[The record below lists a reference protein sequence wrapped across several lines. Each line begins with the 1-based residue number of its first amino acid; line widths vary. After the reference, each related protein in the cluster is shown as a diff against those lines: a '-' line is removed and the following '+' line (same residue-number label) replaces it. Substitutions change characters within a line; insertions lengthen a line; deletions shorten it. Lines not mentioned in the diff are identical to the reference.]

1 MKNWIEHEYL
11 NKNVI
16 EGRLY
21 QQNLAMSVLKKGNT
35 MIVAPTAMGKTVIAA
50 LVSAERLKHY
60 KNSKILILAPSKPL
74 TLQHE
79 HSFKKFLKASVTS
92 LTGNDK
98 PSDRKKLWN
107 ENQVICA
114 TPQTIE
120 SDIISKEYNFEDISL
135 LILDECHHAVGSYS
149 YVYLAQKYVQQAKNQ
164 LILGLTASPGWE
176 ESKIKEVSHNIYVN
190 EIIIKSEDDADVA
203 PYFNQVQTKWI
214 KVKLTEELK
223 EIKNLLSETLKIRL
237 RTLKKLGIID
247 SISKPSKREI
257 LVEQKRLQQ
266 KIASSS
272 NPKKE
277 YFTGVSIL
285 TEVINIMH
293 SQELLETQSIK
304 TLNNYFNKLEK
315 KKTKAAKSLKNDYK
329 FNKAVL
335 LTRRYKQQD
344 IDHPK
349 MKRLIELL
357 NQIIDD
363 DKKSKVIVFSQFR
376 DTTKSIYENCN
387 KNNLKALRF
396 YGQASRENDKGLS
409 QKKQIETINAFK
421 NEDYNILISTSVAE
435 EGIDIPSVDYVI
447 LYEPVPSEIRMIQ
460 RKGRTGR
467 KHSGEMF
474 ILMTKGT
481 LDESY
486 YWSSQ
491 RKEKAMRN
499 NVYNSHKKEIT
510 LENYVAKKEDVKV
523 YDSNKNKIDT
533 QEVSDEAEVVI
544 YVDYREKNSN
554 IMRELDKINC
564 EVKVRTMGVGD
575 YQITDD
581 IIIERKT
588 IDDFSKSITDKR
600 LYQQAKELSNNC
612 QKPLMIIEGENIYH
626 TFLHPNAI
634 RGALATIALDFK
646 IPIIQTQNETD
657 TAFMLKRIALREKD
671 KDNKKPVSIRTQTK
685 PVTLPE
691 QQLFITES
699 LPGIGPVSAK
709 NLLRHFK
716 NVKNI
721 VNASKNELKDVE
733 GIGEKTATNIIDVTQ
748 REFKE

>member
-1 MKNWIEHEYL
+1 MKNWIEHEYI
-11 NKNVI
+11 NENVI
-16 EGRLY
+16 QGRLY

-50 LVSAERLKHY
+50 LVSAERLKNF
-60 KNSKILILAPSKPL
+60 KDSKILILAPSKPL
-74 TLQHE
+74 TIQHE
-79 HSFKKFLKASVTS
+79 NSFKTFLNTSVAS

-98 PSDRKKLWN
+98 PDERKKLWE

-120 SDIISKEYNFEDISL
+120 SDIISREYNFKDVSL
-135 LILDECHHAVGSYS
+135 LVLDECHHAVGSYS

-176 ESKIKEVSHNIYVN
+176 KSKIKEVSHNIYVN
-190 EIIIKSEDDADVA
+190 EIIIKTEDDPDVA

-214 KVKLTEELK
+214 KVKLTRELQ
-223 EIKNLLSETLKIRL
+223 EIKDLISETLKIRL
-237 RTLKKLGIID
+237 KTLKKLGIID
-247 SISKPSKREI
+247 SIARPSKREV
-257 LVEQKRLQQ
+257 LTEQKRLQQ

-272 NPKKE
+272 VPKKE

-335 LTRRYKQQD
+335 LARRYESEG

-349 MKRLIELL
+349 MKRLMELL
-357 NQIIDD
+357 QQIIKEDEEN
-363 DKKSKVIVFSQFR
+363 KVIVFSQFR
-376 DTTKSIYENCN
+376 DTTKTIYENCKKN
-387 KNNLKALRF
+387 KLKALRF

-409 QKKQIETINAFK
+409 QKKQIETINSFK
-421 NEDYNILISTSVAE
+421 NEDYNVLISTSVAE

-467 KHSGEMF
+467 KHQGEMF
-474 ILMTKGT
+474 ILITKDT

-491 RKEKAMRN
+491 RKERAMRS
-499 NVYNSHKKEIT
+499 NVYTSHENEIT
-510 LENYVAKKEDVKV
+510 LENYVAKKEDVTS
-523 YDSNKNKIDT
+523 YNLNT
-533 QEVSDEAEVVI
+533 ETENDEAEVTI
-544 YVDYREKNSN
+544 YVDYREKNSSM
-554 IMRELDKINC
+554 MRELDKIRC
-564 EVKVRTMGVGD
+564 GIKVRSMSVGD

-588 IDDFSKSITDKR
+588 VEDFSKSITDKR
-600 LYQQAKELSNNC
+600 LYQQAKELANNC
-612 QKPLMIIEGENIYH
+612 HKPLMIIEGENIYH
-626 TFLHPNAI
+626 TFLHPNAV

-657 TAFMLKRIALREKD
+657 TAFMLKRIALREQK
-671 KDNKKPVSIRTQTK
+671 KANKKPVSIRTQTK

-716 NVKNI
+716 TVKNLI
-721 VNASKNELKDVE
+721 NASKKELKDVE

>member
-1 MKNWIEHEYL
+1 MKNWIEHEYI
-11 NKNVI
+11 NKNTI

-35 MIVAPTAMGKTVIAA
+35 MIIAPTAMGKTVIAA

-60 KNSKILILAPSKPL
+60 DNSKILILAPSKPL
-74 TLQHE
+74 ALQHE
-79 HSFKKFLKASVTS
+79 NSFKTFLNASVTS

-98 PSDRKKLWN
+98 PSDRKRLWN
-107 ENQVICA
+107 ENRVICA
-114 TPQTIE
+114 TPQTVE
-120 SDIISKEYNFEDISL
+120 SDIISREYDFKDVSL
-135 LILDECHHAVGSYS
+135 LVLDECHHAVGSYS

-176 ESKIKEVSHNIYVN
+176 KSKIKEVSHNIYVN
-190 EIIIKSEDDADVA
+190 EIIIKSEDDPDVA
-203 PYFNQVQTKWI
+203 PYFNLVQTKWI
-214 KVKLTEELK
+214 KVKLNDELQ
-223 EIKNLLSETLKIRL
+223 EIKDLISETLKVRL

-247 SISKPSKREI
+247 SIAKPSKREI

-266 KIASSS
+266 KIATS
-272 NPKKE
+272 NVPKKE
-277 YFTGVSIL
+277 HFTGVSIL

-304 TLNNYFNKLEK
+304 TLNNYFDKLEK
-315 KKTKAAKSLKNDYK
+315 KKTKAARSLKNDYK
-329 FNKAVL
+329 FNKAVML
-335 LTRRYKQQD
+335 SRRYEEQG

-349 MKRLIELL
+349 MKRLMELI
-357 NQIIDD
+357 NQIIKEDENN
-363 DKKSKVIVFSQFR
+363 KMIVFSQFR
-376 DTTKSIYENCN
+376 DTTKAIHENCE
-387 KNNLKALRF
+387 KNNIKSLRF
-396 YGQASRENDKGLS
+396 YGQASRDNDKGLS
-409 QKKQIETINAFK
+409 QKKQIETIESFK
-421 NEDYNILISTSVAE
+421 NEDYNVLVSTSVAE
-435 EGIDIPSVDYVI
+435 EGINIPAVDYVI

-467 KHSGEMF
+467 KHQGEMF

-491 RKEKAMRN
+491 RKEKAMRSNIYNNSNMNNFTVEN
-499 NVYNSHKKEIT
+499 NV
-510 LENYVAKKEDVKV
+510 AKDEDVSS
-523 YDSNKNKIDT
+523 YNLNEETSEDD
-533 QEVSDEAEVVI
+533 AEVTI

-554 IMRELDKINC
+554 IMRELDKIKC
-564 EVKVRTMGVGD
+564 AIKVKTMGVGD

-588 IDDFSKSITDKR
+588 VEDFSKSITDKR
-600 LYQQAKELSNNC
+600 LYQQAKELATNC
-612 QKPLMIIEGENIYH
+612 HKPLMIIEGENIYN

-634 RGALATIALDFK
+634 RGSLATIALDFK

-657 TAFMLKRIALREKD
+657 TAFMLKRIALREQE

-709 NLLRHFK
+709 SLLKHFK
-716 NVKNI
+716 TIKNL
-721 VNASKNELKDVE
+721 VNASKKDLKSVE

>member
-223 EIKNLLSETLKIRL
+223 EIKDLLSETLKIRL

-247 SISKPSKREI
+247 SISKPSKKEI

-564 EVKVRTMGVGD
+564 EVKVRTMGVGY

>member
-1 MKNWIEHEYL
+1 MNNFIEHEYL
-11 NKNVI
+11 NKNTI

-35 MIVAPTAMGKTVIAA
+35 MIIAPTAMGKTVIAA
-50 LVSAERLKHY
+50 LVSAERLKH
-60 KNSKILILAPSKPL
+60 NPDSKILILAPSKPL
-74 TLQHE
+74 ALQHE
-79 HSFKKFLKASVTS
+79 KSFKTFLNASVAS

-98 PSDRKKLWN
+98 PSDRKQLWN
-107 ENQVICA
+107 NNQVICA

-120 SDIISKEYNFEDISL
+120 SDIISREYNFNDVSL
-135 LILDECHHAVGSYS
+135 IIFDECHHAVGSYS

-176 ESKIKEVSHNIYVN
+176 KSKIKEVSKNIYVN
-190 EIIIKSEDDADVA
+190 EIIIKSEDDPDVA

-214 KVKLTEELK
+214 KVKLTPELQ
-223 EIKNLLSETLKIRL
+223 EIKDLISETLKMRL
-237 RTLKKLGIID
+237 KTLKKLGIID
-247 SISKPSKREI
+247 SIAKPSKREV
-257 LVEQKRLQQ
+257 LVEQARLQQ
-266 KIASSS
+266 KIASASM
-272 NPKKE
+272 PKKE

-335 LTRRYKQQD
+335 LTRKYLEKG

-349 MKRLIELL
+349 MIRLIKLIEQLL
-357 NQIIDD
+357 KQ
-363 DKKSKVIVFSQFR
+363 DKNNKIIVFSQFR
-376 DTTKSIYENCN
+376 DTTKTIYENCEKN
-387 KNNLKALRF
+387 KIKALRF
-396 YGQASRENDKGLS
+396 YGQASRDNDKGLS
-409 QKKQIETINAFK
+409 QKKQIETIDSFK
-421 NEDYNILISTSVAE
+421 KEDYNVLISTSVAE

-467 KHSGEMF
+467 KHEGEMF

-491 RKEKAMRN
+491 RKERAMRS
-499 NVYNSHKKEIT
+499 NVYNSYRKENIT
-510 LENYVAKKEDVKV
+510 LDNHFADKEDIKS
-523 YDSNKNKIDT
+523 YNT
-533 QEVSDEAEVVI
+533 QTTDENAEAEI

-564 EVKVRTMGVGD
+564 KINVKSMTVGD
-575 YQITDD
+575 YQITDE

-588 IDDFSKSITDKR
+588 VEDFSKSITDKR
-600 LYQQAKELSNNC
+600 LYQQAKELVNNC
-612 QKPLMIIEGENIYH
+612 KKPLMIIEGENIYH

-634 RGALATIALDFK
+634 RGALSSIALDFR

-657 TAFMLKRIALREKD
+657 TAFMLKRIAIREQE
-671 KDNKKPVSIRTQTK
+671 KDNKKPVSVRTQTK

-709 NLLRHFK
+709 KLLSHFK
-716 NVKNI
+716 TVKNL
-721 VNASKNELKDVE
+721 VNASKKELKDVE
-733 GIGEKTATNIIDVTQ
+733 GIGEKTAKNIIEVTNT
-748 REFKE
+748 EFKE

>member
-1 MKNWIEHEYL
+1 MNNFIEHEYL
-11 NKNVI
+11 NKDTI

-35 MIVAPTAMGKTVIAA
+35 MIIAPTAMGKTVVAA
-50 LVSAERLKHY
+50 LVSAERLKNH

-79 HSFKKFLKASVTS
+79 KSFRNFLSTSVAS

-114 TPQTIE
+114 TPQTVE
-120 SDIISKEYNFEDISL
+120 SDIISREYDFKDVSL
-135 LILDECHHAVGSYS
+135 IIFDECHHAVGSYS
-149 YVYLAQKYVQQAKNQ
+149 YVYLAQKYVQQAKDQ

-176 ESKIKEVSHNIYVN
+176 KSKIKEVSKNIYVN
-190 EIIIKSEDDADVA
+190 EIIIKSEDDPDVA

-214 KVKLTEELK
+214 KVKLTPELQ
-223 EIKNLLSETLKIRL
+223 EIKDLISETLKMRL
-237 RTLKKLGIID
+237 KTLKKLGIID
-247 SISKPSKREI
+247 SIAKPSKREV
-257 LVEQKRLQQ
+257 LVEQARLQQ
-266 KIASSS
+266 KIASESM
-272 NPKKE
+272 PKKE

-304 TLNNYFNKLEK
+304 TLNNYFKKLEK

-335 LTRRYKQQD
+335 LTRKYLDKGV
-344 IDHPK
+344 DHPK
-349 MKRLIELL
+349 MIRLMELIEQLIKQDAD
-357 NQIIDD
+357 NKI
-363 DKKSKVIVFSQFR
+363 IVFSQFR
-376 DTTKSIYENCN
+376 DTTKSIYENCE
-387 KNNLKALRF
+387 KHKIKSLRF
-396 YGQASRENDKGLS
+396 YGQASRDNDKGLS
-409 QKKQIETINAFK
+409 QKKQIETIESFK
-421 NEDYNILISTSVAE
+421 NEDYNVLISTSVAE

-467 KHSGEMF
+467 KHEGEMF

-491 RKEKAMRN
+491 RKERAMRN
-499 NVYNSHKKEIT
+499 NVYNSYRRDSIT
-510 LENYVAKKEDVKV
+510 LDNHIANKEDVTSYNPNTLTTDDNADV
-523 YDSNKNKIDT
+523 
-533 QEVSDEAEVVI
+533 EI

-564 EVKVRTMGVGD
+564 KINVKSMSVGD

-588 IDDFSKSITDKR
+588 VEDFSKSITDKR
-600 LYQQAKELSNNC
+600 LYQQAKELVNNC
-612 QKPLMIIEGENIYH
+612 RKPLMIIEGENIYH

-634 RGALATIALDFK
+634 RGALSAIALDFR
-646 IPIIQTQNETD
+646 IPIIQTQSETD
-657 TAFMLKRIALREKD
+657 TAFMIKRIALREQE
-671 KDNKKPVSIRTQTK
+671 KDNAKPVSVRTQTK

-709 NLLRHFK
+709 KLLSHFK
-716 NVKNI
+716 TVKNLI
-721 VNASKNELKDVE
+721 TASKNDLKKVE
-733 GIGEKTATNIIDVTQ
+733 GIGEKTASNIIEVTNS
-748 REFKE
+748 EFKE

>member
-1 MKNWIEHEYL
+1 MNMENWIKHPYINE
-11 NKNVI
+11 KTI

-21 QQNLAMSVLKKGNT
+21 QQNLAMKALKSNT
-35 MIVAPTAMGKTVIAA
+35 MIIAPTAMGKTVIAA
-50 LVSAERLKHY
+50 LVSSERLRLY
-60 KNSKILILAPSKPL
+60 ENSKILVLAPSKPL

-79 HSFKKFLKASVTS
+79 RSFKEFLNTSVASI
-92 LTGNDK
+92 TGNDK
-98 PSDRKKLWN
+98 PKDRKKIWDD
-107 ENQVICA
+107 NQIICA
-114 TPQTIE
+114 TPQTVE
-120 SDIISKEYNFEDISL
+120 SDIISKEYDFKDVSL
-135 LILDECHHAVGSYS
+135 IIFDECHHAVGSYS
-149 YVYLAQKYVQQAKNQ
+149 YVYLAQKYVQQASNQ

-176 ESKIKEVSHNIYVN
+176 EKKIKEVSHNIYVN
-190 EIIIKSEDDADVA
+190 EVIIKSEDDPDVA
-203 PYFNQVQTKWI
+203 PYFNPVEIKWV
-214 KVKLTEELK
+214 KVKLNKELD
-223 EIKNLLSETLKIRL
+223 EIKSLLSETLKIRL
-237 RTLKKLGIID
+237 KTLKKLGIID
-247 SISKPSKREI
+247 SIAKPSKKEVLI
-257 LVEQKRLQQ
+257 EQKRIQQ
-266 KIASSS
+266 KIASSN

-277 YFTGVSIL
+277 YFTAISIL

-293 SQELLETQSIK
+293 SQELLETQSIQ

-335 LTRRYKQQD
+335 LARKYQEKG

-349 MKRLIELL
+349 MIKLVELL
-357 NQIIDD
+357 KKIIKE
-363 DKKSKVIVFSQFR
+363 DKNNKIIVFSQFR
-376 DTTKSIYENCN
+376 DTTKTIYNYCE
-387 KNNLKALRF
+387 KNDIKALRF

-409 QKKQIETINAFK
+409 QKKQIKTIDSFK
-421 NEDYNILISTSVAE
+421 NDDYNVLISTSVAE

-467 KHSGEMF
+467 KHKGEMF
-474 ILMTKGT
+474 ILMTKST
-481 LDESY
+481 IDEAY
-486 YWSSQ
+486 FWASQ
-491 RKEKAMRN
+491 RKEKAMKN
-499 NVYNSHKKEIT
+499 NVYKSYNKESIT
-510 LENYVAKKEDVKV
+510 LDNYVADNKDVKSYNPHTDV
-523 YDSNKNKIDT
+523 DDGDI
-533 QEVSDEAEVVI
+533 EATI

-564 EVKVRTMGVGD
+564 AVKVRSMGVGD

-588 IDDFSKSITDKR
+588 VDDFSKSITDKR
-600 LYQQAKELSNNC
+600 LYQQAKELANNC

-634 RGALATIALDFK
+634 RGALSSIALDFK

-657 TAFMLKRIALREKD
+657 TAFMLKSIALREQNKD
-671 KDNKKPVSIRTQTK
+671 DKKPISIRTQTK
-685 PVTLPE
+685 PVTLKE

-709 NLLRHFK
+709 KLLKHFK
-716 NVKNI
+716 TVRNL

-733 GIGEKTATNIIDVTQ
+733 GIGEKTAINIIDVTQ

>member
-1 MKNWIEHEYL
+1 MNNYIEHEFL
-11 NKNVI
+11 NPNTI

-21 QQNLAMSVLKKGNT
+21 QQNLAMQVLKKGNT
-35 MIVAPTAMGKTVIAA
+35 MIIAPTAMGKTIVAA

-79 HSFKKFLKASVTS
+79 KSFRTFLNVDVAS

-98 PSDRKKLWN
+98 PSDRKKLWE
-107 ENQVICA
+107 ENRVICA
-114 TPQTIE
+114 TPQTVE
-120 SDIISKEYNFEDISL
+120 SDIISREYDFRDVSL
-135 LILDECHHAVGSYS
+135 IIFDECHHAVGSYS
-149 YVYLAQKYVQQAKNQ
+149 YVYLAQKYVQQATDQ

-176 ESKIKEVSHNIYVN
+176 EKKIKEVSRNIYVN
-190 EIIIKSEDDADVA
+190 EIIIKSEDDPDVA
-203 PYFNQVQTKWI
+203 PYFNQVDTKWI
-214 KVKLTEELK
+214 KVKLSPELQK
-223 EIKNLLSETLKIRL
+223 IKDLISETLKMRL
-237 RTLKKLGIID
+237 KTLKKLGIID

-257 LVEQKRLQQ
+257 LVEQARLQQ

-272 NPKKE
+272 TPKKE
-277 YFTGVSIL
+277 YFTGISIL

-304 TLNNYFNKLEK
+304 TLNNYFKKLEK

-329 FNKAVL
+329 FNKAVML
-335 LTRRYKQQD
+335 SRKYEDKG

-349 MKRLIELL
+349 MLRLMKLIE
-357 NQIIDD
+357 QILEQDPDNKI
-363 DKKSKVIVFSQFR
+363 IVFSQFR
-376 DTTKSIYENCN
+376 DTTKSIFENCE
-387 KNNLKALRF
+387 KNNIKSLRF
-396 YGQASRENDKGLS
+396 YGQATRENDKGLS
-409 QKKQIETINAFK
+409 QKKQIETIDKFK
-421 NEDYNILISTSVAE
+421 NEDYNVLISTSVAE
-435 EGIDIPSVDYVI
+435 EGIDIPSVDYVV

-491 RKEKAMRN
+491 RKEKAMKN
-499 NVYNSHKKEIT
+499 TVYNSYRKENIT
-510 LENYVAKKEDVKV
+510 LDNNFAKEEDVTPV
-523 YDSNKNKIDT
+523 NVETTDDN
-533 QEVSDEAEVVI
+533 AEVEI
-544 YVDYREKNSN
+544 FVDYREKNSN
-554 IMRELDKINC
+554 MMRELDKINC
-564 EVKVRTMGVGD
+564 KINVKSMGVGD

-588 IDDFSKSITDKR
+588 VEDFSKSITDKR
-600 LYQQAKELSNNC
+600 LYQQAKELVSNC
-612 QKPLMIIEGENIYH
+612 QKPLIIIEGPNIYH

-634 RGALATIALDFK
+634 RGALAAITVDFK
-646 IPIIQTQNETD
+646 IPVIQTQNETD
-657 TAFMLKRIALREKD
+657 TAFMIKRIALREQEKD
-671 KDNKKPVSIRTQTK
+671 HKKPVSVRTQTK

-691 QQLFITES
+691 QQLFIAES
-699 LPGIGPVSAK
+699 LPSIGPVSAK
-709 NLLRHFK
+709 KLLLHFK
-716 NVKNI
+716 NIRNLI
-721 VNASKNELKDVE
+721 NASKKELKEVE
-733 GIGEKTATNIIDVTQ
+733 GIGEKTASNIIEIVS